1 MKVIRDEW
9 KDAASSLAA
18 ANTPSA
24 NVVAMGKHLMFWERH
39 TDFNAV
45 LDRFLDRLEQDT
57 APLVT
62 RLEAVDIIPCP
73 RQRIVSGLRAN
84 RWLSGLLNLQSG

>member
-1 MKVIRDEW
+1 LEGKIPLLYIVREEW

-24 NVVAMGKHLMFWERH
+24 NIIAMGKHLMFWERH

-45 LDRFLDRLEQDT
+45 LDRFLARLE
-57 APLVT
+57 
-62 RLEAVDIIPCP
+62 
-73 RQRIVSGLRAN
+73 
-84 RWLSGLLNLQSG
+84 

>member
-1 MKVIRDEW
+1 MSLNYSADLKALEGKMPLLYIVREEW

-18 ANTPSA
+18 ANTPSV

-45 LDRFLDRLEQDT
+45 LDRFLARLE
-57 APLVT
+57 
-62 RLEAVDIIPCP
+62 
-73 RQRIVSGLRAN
+73 
-84 RWLSGLLNLQSG
+84 

>member
-1 MKVIRDEW
+1 MTPNTVAALTNELGAYLDFSVNLKALEGKMPLLYGGREEW
-9 KDAASSLAA
+9 KDAASSWAA

-45 LDRFLDRLEQDT
+45 LDRFLARLE
-57 APLVT
+57 
-62 RLEAVDIIPCP
+62 
-73 RQRIVSGLRAN
+73 
-84 RWLSGLLNLQSG
+84 

>member
-1 MKVIRDEW
+1 MPLLYIVREEW

-45 LDRFLDRLEQDT
+45 LDRFLARLE
-57 APLVT
+57 
-62 RLEAVDIIPCP
+62 
-73 RQRIVSGLRAN
+73 
-84 RWLSGLLNLQSG
+84 